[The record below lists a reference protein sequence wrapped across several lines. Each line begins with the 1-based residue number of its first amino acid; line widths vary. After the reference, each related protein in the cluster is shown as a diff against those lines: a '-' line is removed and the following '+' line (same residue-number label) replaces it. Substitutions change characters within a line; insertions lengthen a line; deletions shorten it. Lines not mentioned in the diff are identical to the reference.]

1 MTATSFRSEVRSL
14 LRDRLLDAAQEIAV
28 SKSWSDVTMA
38 GIAKLGGVSRVD
50 SAKIASIK
58 VYNEFGSK
66 PELAG
71 ELVMRELGRFLEVV
85 RLQIFT
91 QADVIDGIR
100 GACTDA
106 LTMAETNPLLRAVI
120 SSIHQR
126 ENDLIPLLTT
136 ESQGVIDAAKITVSG
151 ALHEKHPNL
160 GIAGDQLEH
169 AVEAVVRLVLSHIM
183 RPSYPPAEAADQI
196 AWIARHVL
204 NGN

>member
-1 MTATSFRSEVRSL
+1 MTATSFRSDVRSL
-14 LRDRLLDAAQEIAV
+14 LRDRLLDAAQEITVA
-28 SKSWSDVTMA
+28 KSWSDVTMA
-38 GIAKLGGVSRVD
+38 RIAELGGVSRQT
-50 SAKIASIK
+50 

-91 QADVIDGIR
+91 QADVIEGIR

-120 SSIHQR
+120 SSVHQR

-136 ESQGVIDAAKITVSG
+136 ESQGVIDAAKLIVSG
-151 ALHEKHPNL
+151 ALREKHPDL
-160 GIAGDQLEH
+160 TIPDEQLEY
-169 AVEAVVRLVLSHIM
+169 AVEAVVRLVLSHVM
-183 RPSYPPAEAADQI
+183 RPSYTPAEAADQI
-196 AWIARHVL
+196 TWIAQHVL
-204 NGN
+204 NG